1 MNHIPKH
8 QTRLLRILLVI
19 AIVSVFLAI
28 LVFSKTAIF
37 EMTIES
43 FKSVVDYIIN
53 AISSLK

>member
-8 QTRLLRILLVI
+8 QTHLLRILLVI

-28 LVFSKTAIF
+28 LVPGKTAIV

>member
-8 QTRLLRILLVI
+8 KTRLLHILLVI
-19 AIVSVFLAI
+19 AIASVFLAI
-28 LVFSKTAIF
+28 LVPGKTAIV

-43 FKSVVDYIIN
+43 FKSVVDYIIS